1 MSSPAGVAP
10 SGRVAPAPMLRTR
23 VLTAVALA
31 GALLVALFGLPSWGW
46 CAVATAILALGAWEW
61 CGFARHAG
69 GIRMVYA
76 AGTGA
81 AGAGLAWLLGLWDG
95 RPGALLLYPI
105 YATAV
110 LFWII
115 AVPAWMARRPA
126 TPAAWLVLGA
136 GVVVLIP
143 TFLALVQLRN
153 IQPATL
159 LLIMGAVWVADIA
172 AFFAGRRFG
181 AHKLAPR
188 ISPGKTWEGF
198 YGAVIATA
206 CYAVAWVAFAPR
218 HLPAIV
224 RDLPGTIFWM
234 LAVVEV
240 LTVFAVL
247 GDLFESAMKRQ
258 AGVKDSGRLLPG
270 HGGVLDRVD
279 ALTATLPLAALI
291 WMSA

>member
-1 MSSPAGVAP
+1 
-10 SGRVAPAPMLRTR
+10 MLRTR

-31 GALLVALFGLPSWGW
+31 AALLVALFALPSWGW
-46 CAVATAILALGAWEW
+46 CAVATLILTIAAWEW
-61 CGFARHAG
+61 WGFARHAHG
-69 GIRMVYA
+69 PRLAYA
-76 AGTGA
+76 AGMGA
-81 AGAGLAWLLGLWDG
+81 TGAGLAWALGLWAG

-105 YATAV
+105 YIVAV
-110 LFWII
+110 LFWIL
-115 AVPAWMARRPA
+115 AVPTWLRRRP
-126 TPAAWLVLGA
+126 PAPPASLVLGA
-136 GVVVLIP
+136 GVAVLIP

-153 IQPATL
+153 IQPTTL
-159 LLIMGAVWVADIA
+159 LLIMGTVWVADIA

-181 AHKLAPR
+181 AHKLAPH

-206 CYAVAWVAFAPR
+206 CYAMAWVALAPR
-218 HLPAIV
+218 HLPALV
-224 RDLPGTIFWM
+224 RDLPGTIFWT

-279 ALTATLPLAALI
+279 ALTATLPLAALV

>member
-1 MSSPAGVAP
+1 
-10 SGRVAPAPMLRTR
+10 
-23 VLTAVALA
+23 VALA
-31 GALLVALFGLPSWGW
+31 TGLLSALFALPPWGW
-46 CAVATAILALGAWEW
+46 CTVATALLTIAAWEW
-61 CGFARHAG
+61 WGFARTIG
-69 GIRMVYA
+69 RSPMVYA
-76 AGTGA
+76 VGIGA
-81 AGAGLAWLLGLWDG
+81 IGAGCAWALGLWAG
-95 RPGALLLYPI
+95 RPGTLLLYPLYVLALI
-105 YATAV
+105 FWAV
-110 LFWII
+110 C
-115 AVPAWMARRPA
+115 VPVWLWRRPA
-126 TPAAWLVLGA
+126 SPAAWLVLGV

-143 TFLALVQLRN
+143 TYLALVQLRN

-159 LLIMGAVWVADIA
+159 LLTMGVVWVADIA

-181 AHKLAPR
+181 VRKLAVH

-206 CYAVAWVAFAPR
+206 CYAVAWVALAPQ

-224 RDLPGTIFWM
+224 RDMPGTIFWT
-234 LAVVEV
+234 LVFVEI

-247 GDLFESAMKRQ
+247 GDLFESALKRQ
-258 AGVKDSGRLLPG
+258 AGLKDSGRLLPG

>member
-1 MSSPAGVAP
+1 
-10 SGRVAPAPMLRTR
+10 
-23 VLTAVALA
+23 LA
-31 GALLVALFGLPSWGW
+31 AALLVALFGLPSWGW
-46 CAVATAILALGAWEW
+46 CAVATAILTLGAWEW
-61 CGFARHAG
+61 CGFTRNAG
-69 GIRMVYA
+69 TIRMAYA
-76 AGTGA
+76 AGMGA
-81 AGAGLAWLLGLWDG
+81 AAASLAWALGLWAG

-105 YATAV
+105 YAAAV
-110 LFWII
+110 LFWIV
-115 AVPAWMARRPA
+115 AVPIWLSRRPSM
-126 TPAAWLVLGA
+126 PPAWLVLGA
-136 GVVVLIP
+136 GVAVLIP

-159 LLIMGAVWVADIA
+159 LLIMGAIWVADIA

-181 AHKLAPR
+181 AHKLAPH

-206 CYAVAWVAFAPR
+206 FYALAWVALAPR
-218 HLPAIV
+218 HLPALV
-224 RDLPGTIFWM
+224 RDLPGTIFWT

-291 WMSA
+291 WMGA